1 MSELLTSVEQVTPA
15 YLTEVLRRAC
25 ALERG
30 RVRAVEVTLE
40 RALHV
45 SHVCRLAVTYTDD
58 APEDAPAQLF
68 LKLSGA
74 ALEAHYSR
82 KEIEFYAKVAPLAP
96 ELPLLR
102 CFDAVFDEAT
112 GRAHL
117 LLEDVTET
125 HGQPPAPMPPHDEEC
140 DAVVDCL
147 AELHARW
154 WHDPRLGREVGRL
167 TTQTEFEELRRM
179 IETRLAGFLDFL
191 GDRLSRERRAR
202 YEQVLAGAMQP
213 WRRMLTRE
221 GLTLAH
227 GDAHW
232 WNFLYPRREGRVLI
246 FDWHQWHVDAPL
258 KDLAYL
264 IAVNWYPERRARLE
278 QPLLRR
284 YHAQLQARG
293 VERFSWADCWLGYRQ
308 QIIRELFIPMWQW
321 SSGMPPSVWWAGL
334 EKVWLAFD
342 DLNCAELLD

>member
-1 MSELLTSVEQVTPA
+1 MAELITDVEQVTPA
-15 YLTEVLRRAC
+15 WLSEVLRRAGV
-25 ALERG
+25 LVRG
-30 RVRAVEVTLE
+30 DVRAVEVTLS

-58 APEDAPAQLF
+58 APLDAPAQLF
-68 LKLSGA
+68 LKLSA
-74 ALEAHYSR
+74 PALQAHYSR
-82 KEIEFYAKVAPLAP
+82 KEIEFYEKVAPLAP

-125 HGQPPAPMPPHDEEC
+125 HGHPPAPMPPHDGEC
-140 DAVVDCL
+140 EAVVDSL

-154 WHDPRLGREVGRL
+154 WHDPRLGQEVGQL
-167 TTQTEFEELRRM
+167 TTPAEFAELRQL
-179 IETRLAGFLDFL
+179 IETKLVGFLDFL
-191 GDRLSRERRAR
+191 GDRLSAERRAR
-202 YEQVLAGAMQP
+202 YEQVLAGSMYP

-232 WNFLYPRREGRVLI
+232 WNFLYPRKEGRVLI

-258 KDLAYL
+258 
-264 IAVNWYPERRARLE
+264 
-278 QPLLRR
+278 
-284 YHAQLQARG
+284 
-293 VERFSWADCWLGYRQ
+293 
-308 QIIRELFIPMWQW
+308 
-321 SSGMPPSVWWAGL
+321 
-334 EKVWLAFD
+334 
-342 DLNCAELLD
+342 